1 MNETESTC
9 KKLCLIK
16 RNEKNIVGIASLRIS
31 LLPKWSSG
39 QVNWRTSSKSAFT
52 FFEYKK
58 ILIRVLVH

>member
-1 MNETESTC
+1 MFNQEEREKYC
-9 KKLCLIK
+9 GDRKLI
-16 RNEKNIVGIASLRIS
+16 RIS